1 MNQIALRIHHAA
13 MRVFAEE
20 GGTCLAVSDVA
31 RAAGLSRATIYNNL
45 DNPSALYASVCDLI
59 SDELD
64 HSFGLV
70 TEGMDDPA
78 EVISACVRLSL
89 RRTHE
94 EQDWGRFL
102 ARFAIVEP
110 KVRSFWGRIPTQAIK
125 RGVDEGRFTI
135 PRGYSATMAATL
147 GGTTLGGM
155 ALVLDGLRTWRQ
167 AGEEMADITLRGL
180 GVPPDDAARIA
191 RIDLDPLPKLAVFG
205 KH

>member
-1 MNQIALRIHHAA
+1 
-13 MRVFAEE
+13 MRVFADE

-31 RAAGLSRATIYNNL
+31 RAAGLSRATIYNHL
-45 DNPSALYASVCDLI
+45 ENPGALYASVCDLI

-64 HSFGLV
+64 HSFQIV
-70 TEGMDDPA
+70 TDGMADPA
-78 EVISACVRLSL
+78 EIISACIRLCL

-110 KVRSFWGRIPTQAIK
+110 KVRSFWGRIPTRAIK

-135 PRGYSATMAATL
+135 PRSYSATMAATL

-167 AGEEMADITLRGL
+167 AGEEIAEITLRGL
-180 GVPPDDAARIA
+180 GVPPDEAAEISRREFDA
-191 RIDLDPLPKLAVFG
+191 LPKLDVFG